1 MNWINDINEGAFIV
15 NNYTEKHN
23 LNPPEGSID
32 VWIRFFTSSHSQ
44 YAHEAKRILQSV
56 IKESQLD
63 GAIDVEF
70 INIDKQPE
78 LAFELGIVALPTILI
93 VAKGKEGE
101 QMLVGLPD
109 PEQLRMLASHAH
121 PSYPD
126 EIHCA

>member
-1 MNWINDINEGAFIV
+1 MN
-15 NNYTEKHN
+15 NNYDNNN
-23 LNPPEGSID
+23 LIPPEGTID
-32 VWIRFFTSSHSQ
+32 VWIRFFTSAHSR
-44 YAHEAKRILQSV
+44 YAPEAKKILQSV

-63 GAIDVEF
+63 GAVNVEF

-78 LAFELGIVALPTILI
+78 LAFELGIVALPTIFI

-109 PEQLRMLASHAH
+109 PEQVRMLTSHAH
-121 PSYPD
+121 PSYPN

>member
-1 MNWINDINEGAFIV
+1 M
-15 NNYTEKHN
+15 NNYLEKHN
-23 LNPPEGSID
+23 LIPPEGTYD
-32 VWIRFFTSSHSQ
+32 VWIRFFTSSHSR

-56 IKESQLD
+56 IEESQLD
-63 GAIDVEF
+63 SSINVEC

-93 VAKGKEGE
+93 VAKGQEGE

-109 PEQLRMLASHAH
+109 PDQLRLLAFHVH
-121 PSYPD
+121 TSYPN